1 MTGVVAPVEELVVA
15 PRFVARAGFLERLGL
30 TVREHPVGIGEQVV
44 VDGSHVA
51 HFARTAG
58 LLSVI
63 DALAIP
69 TATAQAARDRSAGV
83 HLQAI
88 CPGAGGTAGRVV
100 RSGLSAGRSP
110 AGPCGARRWIVHRSA
125 ANTASLDGAC
135 GVTAMPTITWAAGP
149 VPGRSA
155 MRVSVASRLRATHG
169 VCRDSEPEARAI
181 EV

>member
-1 MTGVVAPVEELVVA
+1 MVEGRGGGLVVDDGDRLAVVRLVTGVVAPVEELVVA

-30 TVREHPVGIGEQVV
+30 TVREHPVGIGEQV

-88 CPGAGGTAGRVV
+88 CPGAVGQQ
-100 RSGLSAGRSP
+100 
-110 AGPCGARRWIVHRSA
+110 
-125 ANTASLDGAC
+125 
-135 GVTAMPTITWAAGP
+135 GV
-149 VPGRSA
+149 
-155 MRVSVASRLRATHG
+155 
-169 VCRDSEPEARAI
+169 
-181 EV
+181 